1 MNPGVTWRKNAM
13 SVPKI
18 LLIVLFSSLVFF
30 TESVHADPAPPSPPP
45 SFSGGLPVAPS
56 GHIPGEHK
64 FFSAAYQFIAHPGM
78 LLDATLPYFRQA
90 ASLVRS
96 AVPELLSFF
105 NQACGAVLSKTAC
118 WDGSP
123 QNPAPYTTR
132 PPVGSVQYPS
142 TAPGL
147 PGK

>member
-1 MNPGVTWRKNAM
+1 M
-13 SVPKI
+13 SAHKI
-18 LLIVLFSSLVFF
+18 LLIAFFSSLVFF
-30 TESVHADPAPPSPPP
+30 TELVYADTSPPSPPP
-45 SFSGGLPVAPS
+45 SFSGSLPLAPS

-64 FFSAAYQFIAHPGM
+64 FFAAAYQFIAHPGM

-105 NQACGAVLSKTAC
+105 NQACGAILSRTAC

-132 PPVGSVQYPS
+132 SPVGSVQYPS
-142 TAPGL
+142 QAHGL
-147 PGK
+147 SGK

>member
-1 MNPGVTWRKNAM
+1 MI
-13 SVPKI
+13 SLLKI
-18 LLIVLFSSLVFF
+18 SLIVFSFSLMFA
-30 TESVHADPAPPSPPP
+30 TELVYADTSPPAPPPA
-45 SFSGGLPVAPS
+45 FSGSLPVAPS

-64 FFSAAYQFIAHPGM
+64 FFAAAYQFIAHPGM

-96 AVPELLSFF
+96 AVPSLLSFF
-105 NQACGAVLSKTAC
+105 NQACGAIFSKTAC

-123 QNPAPYTTR
+123 QNPAPYISR
-132 PPVGSVQYPS
+132 PPVGAVQYPS
-142 TAPGL
+142 SSPGS